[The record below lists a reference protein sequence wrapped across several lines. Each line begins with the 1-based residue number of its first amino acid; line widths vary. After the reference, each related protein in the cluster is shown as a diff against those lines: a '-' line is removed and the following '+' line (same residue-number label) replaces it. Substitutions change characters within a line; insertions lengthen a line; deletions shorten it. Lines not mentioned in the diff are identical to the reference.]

1 MKALILAGGSGTR
14 FWPLSR
20 RRRPKQL
27 LGLDQGISLL
37 RSTVDRLAPLIE
49 PDDVWICTTELL
61 ADAIRAELP
70 DVPAR
75 QVLDQRRQ
83 PVDGRAQQRNALVE
97 AEQLFR

>member
-27 LGLDQGISLL
+27 LGLDQGTSLL

-70 DVPAR
+70 D
-75 QVLDQRRQ
+75 
-83 PVDGRAQQRNALVE
+83 
-97 AEQLFR
+97 